1 MTLTLSR
8 LLTAFA
14 LLAALWFGAITSPAI
29 LAQDTATEVTGEVDE
44 AVDDVQDETG
54 DAADAV
60 ETETAQLIV
69 DDDDFDDWGLIGL
82 LGLLGL
88 GGLLRKPD
96 RPAVIVDDH
105 ASRAMPNR

>member
-1 MTLTLSR
+1 MTLTLPR

-14 LLAALWFGAITSPAI
+14 LLAASGFGLITAPAV
-29 LAQDTATEVTGEVDE
+29 LAQDTANEVTEEVDE

-54 DAADAV
+54 NAADAV
-60 ETETAQLIV
+60 ETEAAQLTD

-96 RPAVIVDDH
+96 RPGFVVDDH
-105 ASRAMPNR
+105 ASCTMPNR